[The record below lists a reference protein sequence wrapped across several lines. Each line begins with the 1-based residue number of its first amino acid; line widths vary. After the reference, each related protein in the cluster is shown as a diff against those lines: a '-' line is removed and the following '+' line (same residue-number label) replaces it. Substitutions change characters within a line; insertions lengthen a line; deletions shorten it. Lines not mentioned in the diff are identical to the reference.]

1 MRGMK
6 IYHNNLTSMDH
17 AFNHQKKEVLAI
29 VFLFYSLAMALVEEI
44 IHMRQ
49 KGADQ
54 RTVPALAQQLRSR
67 FVHEINGEKH
77 NHYRSYCTLQPNE
90 YQQESYKF
98 LEQCSSQEFFYRA
111 GGGGGGCLAV
121 GDMLLQEK

>member
-29 VFLFYSLAMALVEEI
+29 VFFYSLAMALVEEI
-44 IHMRQ
+44 AIWDNILRQ

-54 RTVPALAQQLRSR
+54 CTVPALAQQLRSR

-77 NHYRSYCTLQPNE
+77 NHYRSYSTLNI
-90 YQQESYKF
+90 SKNRINSWNSVLARNF
-98 LEQCSSQEFFYRA
+98 L
-111 GGGGGGCLAV
+111 
-121 GDMLLQEK
+121 

>member
-6 IYHNNLTSMDH
+6 IYHNNLTSMDY

-29 VFLFYSLAMALVEEI
+29 VFFKFPCYGIGGRNIWDYIL
-44 IHMRQ
+44 RQ

-54 RTVPALAQQLRSR
+54 RTVPALAQQLHSL

-77 NHYRSYCTLQPNE
+77 NHYRSFSTYNLMNISKNRINSWKVGIVTVP
-90 YQQESYKF
+90 
-98 LEQCSSQEFFYRA
+98 LEI
-111 GGGGGGCLAV
+111 
-121 GDMLLQEK
+121 

>member
-29 VFLFYSLAMALVEEI
+29 VFFYSLAMALVEEI
-44 IHMRQ
+44 AIWDNILRQ

-77 NHYRSYCTLQPNE
+77 NHYRSYSTLQPNE

-98 LEQCSSQEFFYRA
+98 LEQCSSQEFFIER
-111 GGGGGGCLAV
+111 GGGLLGCW
-121 GDMLLQEK
+121 